1 MPNAATHRFGA
12 AVTLAVAAAHEDQ
25 KNGVQTSRLL
35 AAACAGVALGT
46 LPDVLEPALHPN
58 HRDFFHSLA
67 CAGLIGLVFH
77 RLYRW
82 ETKTEGEALT
92 RFLLLAAGGAFL
104 THLAMDAFTSKGLPL
119 VGRV

>member
-1 MPNAATHRFGA
+1 MPNAVTHRFGA
-12 AVTLAVAAAHEDQ
+12 AITLAIAAAHEDQ
-25 KNGVQTSRLL
+25 NGVQTSRPL
-35 AAACAGVALGT
+35 AAACVGAALGT